1 MNIAIV
7 GPGALGCLLAERFFE
22 AREDVRLVDYRPE
35 RARAFHERGLTFTDL
50 DGSRTVWP
58 VPVVLPHELEPA
70 EITLI
75 TVKAHQTKAAAQDLP
90 ALLSQ
95 GGIALTLQNGLGN
108 LEQMAAVVGP
118 ARLLAGVTFV
128 GATRPADGEVIFAGQ
143 GITVIGAPAGSL
155 VSPEEME
162 KVAEVFRRAGLP
174 CQVRDD
180 IEAVLWEKLVVNVG
194 INPLTAILRVR
205 NGTLLDLP
213 AAWELALAAAQEAA
227 AVAEASGFALTID
240 PETRLSQVC
249 TATAANRSSMLQDIL
264 AGRAT
269 EIDALNAQVV
279 QRGAALGIPTPV
291 NACLTEIVRALEL
304 AALTQVD

>member
-1 MNIAIV
+1 MKIAIV
-7 GPGALGCLLAERFFE
+7 GPGALGCLLAGRFFA
-22 AREDVRLVDYRPE
+22 AREEVWLVDYRPQ
-35 RARAFHERGLTFTDL
+35 RAKVFQERGLTFTDL
-50 DGSRTVWP
+50 DGSRKVLP
-58 VPVVLPHELEPA
+58 IPVVLPQELEPA
-70 EITLI
+70 ELTLI

-90 ALLSQ
+90 ALLAE
-95 GGIALTLQNGLGN
+95 GGIALSLQNGLGN

-143 GITVIGAPAGSL
+143 GITLIGAPAGSQ
-155 VSPEEME
+155 VSLEEME
-162 KVAEVFRRAGLP
+162 AVAQVFRRAALE

-180 IEAVLWEKLVVNVG
+180 IEAVLWEKLIVNVG

-205 NGTLLDLP
+205 NGALLDLP
-213 AAWELALAAAQEAA
+213 AAWELAVAAAQEAA
-227 AVAEASGFALTID
+227 AVADASGFALTID
-240 PETRLSQVC
+240 PEERLSQVC

-269 EIDALNAQVV
+269 EIDALNAQIV
-279 QRGAALGIPTPV
+279 QRGAALGIPAPV

-304 AALTQVD
+304 ATLSRVE